1 MNGQNLVV
9 VRCEEMNISGSRAWP
24 SPRGPASAPPPRPRT
39 APLATARRP
48 PSLPRADYRNKLK
61 WLDFAKKHSN
71 TNPTRGG
78 PFHFLAPSRIFWR
91 CVRGMLPHKTARGA
105 AALQRL
111 KVFEGIPSPY
121 DKTKRM
127 VVPQALQAVRLRPG
141 RDFCHLGEL
150 ATQLGWTHAELI
162 KRLEAERKVN
172 SAAFY
177 AEKKAKLVKIAAAKK
192 EAAEE

>member
-1 MNGQNLVV
+1 V
-9 VRCEEMNISGSRAWP
+9 C
-24 SPRGPASAPPPRPRT
+24 
-39 APLATARRP
+39 AR
-48 PSLPRADYRNKLK
+48 STADYRNKLK
-61 WLDFAKKHSN
+61 WIDRAKKHSN

-105 AALQRL
+105 AALGRL

-121 DKTKRM
+121 DKQKRM
-127 VVPQALQAVRLRPG
+127 VVPMALQVTRLRPG

-150 ATQLGWTHAELI
+150 ASQLGWVHAGLI
-162 KRLEAERKVN
+162 ARLEAQRKVG

-177 AEKKAKLVKIAAAKK
+177 ADKKEKLKKVAAIKKEIAA
-192 EAAEE
+192 E